1 MSFKWKW
8 VLASFGM
15 QLLVGAFF
23 VTTWYLHFYS
33 EAQARQKSDQEQLLQ
48 FVKLF
53 SERNA
58 GSISEN
64 QATLLLNEAHEL
76 MDPQVSELREGRNV
90 LARMGMLNPP
100 ESSQSWIHAFSRLH
114 GQIDPLLFAP
124 IPNSPYSVVIEP
136 KYSRYFSRRDWA
148 VETVIGLTLIC
159 ALASSMMLLALGNLM
174 VGRLSRLRDKAL
186 ALQAGQSGVRV
197 VVSGKDEIAT
207 LSRAF
212 NDMACA
218 VEEHLEKVKQG
229 KTELELERNRL
240 DTILSSL
247 STGVAYLDGKS
258 NVQYINKSLAKM
270 CGISTEL
277 PEGTSLFQLLIMAGV
292 MPSQRQSLS
301 KMLRENLYSGRTPV
315 ELELADGRVLR
326 MRFYVAVENARS
338 ENGVLMVDDVS
349 LHKNVRHLQE
359 EVETDPLTRVLNRR
373 GFELALNSKIG
384 KLVENEKLGVIYV
397 DLDGFKAVNDTLGHK
412 AGDQVLKSAA
422 SILSNAVRNADVV
435 ARLGGDEFAILVN
448 RASAPLLTNMGKRII
463 ESFKQEA
470 LFTRILSN
478 HNLPV
483 TCSLGASIYPTFAE
497 TAQELIEQADEA
509 MYEAKRSGKNCFRL
523 ANELSDPVEQD

>member
-33 EAQARQKSDQEQLLQ
+33 EAQSRQQSDQEQLLQ
-48 FVKLF
+48 LVRIF
-53 SERNA
+53 SERNS
-58 GSISEN
+58 GLISESA
-64 QATLLLNEAHEL
+64 ATMLLSEAHEL
-76 MDPQVSELREGRNV
+76 MEPQISELREDKKV
-90 LARMGMLNPP
+90 LARMGLHSAKPRT
-100 ESSQSWIHAFSRLH
+100 ESWVHAFSRLH
-114 GQIDPLLFAP
+114 KQQDPLLYAP
-124 IPNSPYSVVIEP
+124 IPKSPYALVIEP
-136 KYSRYFSRRDWA
+136 KYSKYFGRRDWA
-148 VETVIGLTLIC
+148 VETVVGLTLIS

-197 VVSGKDEIAT
+197 SISGNDEIAT
-207 LSRAF
+207 LGNAF
-212 NDMACA
+212 NDMATA
-218 VEEHLEKVKQG
+218 VEQHLEKVKQG
-229 KTELELERNRL
+229 KAELEVERNRL

-247 STGVAYLDGKS
+247 ATGVAYLDGKS

-270 CGISTEL
+270 CGLSHEL
-277 PEGTSLFQLLIMAGV
+277 PEGTNLFQLLIMAGV
-292 MPSQRQSLS
+292 MSSQRQSLS

-326 MRFYVAVENARS
+326 MRFYVASENARS
-338 ENGVLMVDDVS
+338 EHGVLMVDDVS

-373 GFELALNSKIG
+373 GFELALGRKVS
-384 KLVENEKLGVIYV
+384 KLVENEKLGVIYF
-397 DLDGFKAVNDTLGHK
+397 DLDGFKAVNDNLGHK

-422 SILSNAVRNADVV
+422 SILTSAVRNADVV

-448 RASAPLLTNMGKRII
+448 RASTTLLSNMGKRII
-463 ESFKQEA
+463 ESFSQEA
-470 LFTRILSN
+470 LFSRISQNHSLSI
-478 HNLPV
+478 

-497 TAQELIEQADEA
+497 TSQELIEQADEA

-523 ANELSDPVEQD
+523 AKELSDPVEQD